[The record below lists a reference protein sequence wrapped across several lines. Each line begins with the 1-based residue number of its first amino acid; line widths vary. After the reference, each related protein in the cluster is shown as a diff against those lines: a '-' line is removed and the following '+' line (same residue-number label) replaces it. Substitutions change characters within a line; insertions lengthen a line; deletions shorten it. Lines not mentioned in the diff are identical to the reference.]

1 LIIPSEAV
9 IRSGERNI
17 VFVMLEEGKFVPR
30 DVILGRS
37 LDGGR
42 IEILAGLVE
51 GEPLVISGQFLLDS
65 EAKLKEAVQKMMG
78 AKVIEKEEE
87 DFFEDMGE

>member
-1 LIIPSEAV
+1 V

-17 VFVMLEEGKFVPR
+17 VFVLREKGKFIPR
-30 DVILGRS
+30 NVILGRS

-65 EAKLKEAVQKMMG
+65 ESKLKEAVQKMMG